1 MPRYFFHHV
10 WKAGQVRDLEG
21 SELPDLEHARTEAI
35 MDARSLMS
43 DAIRQGR
50 DISSRSIQI
59 SDEGGTV
66 LLTVPFA
73 DAVIRDD

>member
-10 WKAGQVRDLEG
+10 TRAGLVRDLEG
-21 SELPDLEHARTEAI
+21 TDLPDLEHARSEAI
-35 MDARSLMS
+35 LDARSLLAG
-43 DAIRQGR
+43 AIREGR

-59 SDEGGTV
+59 SDEQGNV

-73 DAVIRDD
+73 EAVTRDD

>member
-10 WKAGQVRDLEG
+10 TKAGLVRDLEG
-21 SELPDLEHARTEAI
+21 TDLPDLEHARIEATL
-35 MDARSLMS
+35 DARSLMS

-59 SDEGGTV
+59 SDERGTA

-73 DAVIRDD
+73 DTVTRHE

>member
-10 WKAGQVRDLEG
+10 TKAGHVSDLEG
-21 SELPDLEHARTEAI
+21 TNLPNLDRARAEAVL
-35 MDARSLMS
+35 DARSLMS
-43 DAIRQGR
+43 DAIQQGQ

-59 SDEGGTV
+59 CDEMGNV

-73 DAVIRDD
+73 DAVTRET

>member
-1 MPRYFFHHV
+1 MPRYFFHQV
-10 WKAGQVRDLEG
+10 TKAGLVRDVEG
-21 SELPDLEHARTEAI
+21 TDLPDLEHARTEAI

-43 DAIRQGR
+43 DAIREGR

-59 SDEGGTV
+59 TDEQGSV

-73 DAVIRDD
+73 GTLTRED

>member
-10 WKAGQVRDLEG
+10 RRAGQVRDLEG
-21 SELPDLEHARTEAI
+21 SDLPDLEHARSEAFL
-35 MDARSLMS
+35 DARSLMS
-43 DAIRQGR
+43 EALQHGR

-59 SDEGGTV
+59 SDEQGNV

-73 DAVIRDD
+73 DTVTRED